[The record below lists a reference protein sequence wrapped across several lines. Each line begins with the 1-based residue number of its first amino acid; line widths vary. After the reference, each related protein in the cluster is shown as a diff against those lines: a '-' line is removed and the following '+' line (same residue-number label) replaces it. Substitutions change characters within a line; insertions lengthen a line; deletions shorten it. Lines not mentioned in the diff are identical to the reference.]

1 MPHSFPARHV
11 LQNDQVSM
19 RTAKTNLSLK
29 DAVRVK
35 SAEMWLRLGEPFQA
49 FQELQ
54 RLTRRAWKH
63 PWTERVFWRV
73 ALSII

>member
-1 MPHSFPARHV
+1 MVQRMNS
-11 LQNDQVSM
+11 SM
-19 RTAKTNLSLK
+19 RTTKTNLAMK
-29 DAVRVK
+29 DALRVK

-73 ALSII
+73 AQSML

>member
-1 MPHSFPARHV
+1 MLENYNA
-11 LQNDQVSM
+11 SM
-19 RTAKTNLSLK
+19 RTAKNNLSMK
-29 DAVRVK
+29 DALRVK

-54 RLTRRAWKH
+54 RLTRRAWRH

-73 ALSII
+73 AQSML

>member
-1 MPHSFPARHV
+1 M
-11 LQNDQVSM
+11 LQRNIASM
-19 RTAKTNLSLK
+19 KNGKTNLSMK
-29 DAVRVK
+29 DALRVK

-63 PWTERVFWRV
+63 PWTEQVFWRV
-73 ALSII
+73 AQSML

>member
-1 MPHSFPARHV
+1 M
-11 LQNDQVSM
+11 
-19 RTAKTNLSLK
+19 K
-29 DAVRVK
+29 DALRVK

-73 ALSII
+73 AQSML